1 MPSVLRAGFLVIAVA
16 AFGSSIGSA
25 SSDGFH
31 TGDAQASADTFSLN
45 LKAANATIGFT
56 WGRSLAA
63 YQDRTATS
71 EGRALDLGVLPVLFS
86 GVQCDGS
93 PGILNA
99 DTLPPVSNAD
109 SSEPG
114 SNASRRAQAFQPGID
129 GGPIGPS
136 VGFQDATATA
146 LPSSRAITESAPA
159 DLGIIALDGG
169 RTEVTTQLADQ
180 VRQAHAVVTA
190 DQLRVFGG
198 LFTFNQPR
206 WEATAESGAR
216 TTSTGAFT
224 FASATVLGIP
234 RSPADAMAD
243 LQGFKVGLEQLL
255 APLGVV
261 LELPRVEVR
270 DDGVKVTPMAFR
282 IVNPPLGTQ
291 MIMPFLGQI
300 DTQVQQWR
308 KDLLA
313 ADCKNTTPLTVL
325 DVLIGVLGGSGA
337 AEILA
342 GGVDVATHD
351 TDYSIPPVEP
361 IPESTA
367 APEPTT
373 MAPPIVASDTIV
385 DSNSSDSG
393 AYGDLT
399 SGYDTST
406 TVDLTTP
413 LGQTHPAPTTKTAA
427 GPTEAALPTVALG
440 GMEDGTAGQAG
451 VAVGALALL
460 GALGLSV
467 GDRLVGRRSK
477 RTIP

>member
-31 TGDAQASADTFSLN
+31 NGDAQASADTFSLN

-180 VRQAHAVVTA
+180 VRQRATGFGEQVGDQHEGDHAAVAVGEVAEVVVRAHLTAV
-190 DQLRVFGG
+190 D
-198 LFTFNQPR
+198 
-206 WEATAESGAR
+206 
-216 TTSTGAFT
+216 
-224 FASATVLGIP
+224 
-234 RSPADAMAD
+234 
-243 LQGFKVGLEQLL
+243 
-255 APLGVV
+255 GVV
-261 LELPRVEVR
+261 LSHHLLDERV
-270 DDGVKVTPMAFR
+270 
-282 IVNPPLGTQ
+282 
-291 MIMPFLGQI
+291 
-300 DTQVQQWR
+300 
-308 KDLLA
+308 
-313 ADCKNTTPLTVL
+313 
-325 DVLIGVLGGSGA
+325 
-337 AEILA
+337 
-342 GGVDVATHD
+342 
-351 TDYSIPPVEP
+351 
-361 IPESTA
+361 
-367 APEPTT
+367 
-373 MAPPIVASDTIV
+373 
-385 DSNSSDSG
+385 
-393 AYGDLT
+393 
-399 SGYDTST
+399 
-406 TVDLTTP
+406 
-413 LGQTHPAPTTKTAA
+413 
-427 GPTEAALPTVALG
+427 AALRVRRWWRWLG
-440 GMEDGTAGQAG
+440 P
-451 VAVGALALL
+451 LATMRYRP
-460 GALGLSV
+460 S
-467 GDRLVGRRSK
+467 RR
-477 RTIP
+477 

>member
-1 MPSVLRAGFLVIAVA
+1 VLRAGFLVVAVA

-99 DTLPPVSNAD
+99 DTLPPVSRAD
-109 SSEPG
+109 SSEAG
-114 SNASRRAQAFQPGID
+114 SDASRRAQAFQPGID

-136 VGFQDATATA
+136 VGFQDATAAA

-159 DLGIIALDGG
+159 DLGLIALDGG

-180 VRQAHAVVTA
+180 VRHAHAVVTA

-234 RSPADAMAD
+234 RSPADAMSD

-261 LELPRVEVR
+261 LELPNVVVR

-313 ADCKNTTPLTVL
+313 ADCKNTTALTIL

-351 TDYSIPPVEP
+351 TDYSIPPVEEVP
-361 IPESTA
+361 QVVAVPD
-367 APEPTT
+367 TT
-373 MAPPIVASDTIV
+373 TAPPPTVAD
-385 DSNSSDSG
+385 DSLLGSG
-393 AYGDLT
+393 TTDLGTYGDLGST
-399 SGYDTST
+399 YDSGSS
-406 TVDLTTP
+406 VDLTTP
-413 LGQTHPAPTTKTAA
+413 LGRTGPAPVAKAA
-427 GPTEAALPTVALG
+427 GASEQATLPTVALG

-451 VAVGALALL
+451 VAVGVLALA

-467 GDRLVGRRSK
+467 GDRLIGRRSK